1 MVLCTSHDHYK
12 MRRQQYQQTIAK
24 NLFNYTDAVS
34 DPQHSLISGLLDKIA
49 QLEADQKSQAI
60 MRDEKDALY
69 KRIDAKIQTV
79 WECCN
84 MLLTKNVYTTSTIR
98 ERMLSDMSRTT
109 LDYAQYKDQA
119 NEDLKE
125 ANDALLEEIDE
136 LRTKCQKLEQR
147 DAAND
152 AGSTP
157 PAHNTITRRQI
168 KNRHDK
174 EAPDTTPAKI
184 GPPEGHAGHA
194 RQYNPDGRINLTL
207 DTCPDCGSPIG
218 EIDRYSKTA
227 LELEDGR
234 VTERLYDVYLYICG
248 TCGPVSSKPDWM
260 LDGTSIGKKLLIKI
274 VRLYHTNKSGS
285 ELCETIHIA
294 YDKKLCRATI
304 NNAIRASE
312 FLLKPEIKTIRNNIA
327 KSSAGNID
335 DTVLPLGPDRSS
347 DTGENDGKDKDND
360 GKDNDGKDK
369 DNDGKDK
376 DNDGKDKDNDG
387 KDKDNDGKDKDNDGK
402 DNDGKDSGNVSKNGR
417 MWVMIG
423 DGKHVMFHPAE
434 TRRKSV
440 IEKNFPYPD
449 IKMTCDAYAA
459 HNHFKTR
466 QLCWAHVKTKVEN
479 AVTKS
484 DTETGWYLYHRLM
497 SIYQHAK
504 GLPPDTP
511 EQKID
516 RLILETTEIGRLLLQ
531 EGIKAGTY
539 VCNCAPYLFTA
550 VTNPEMSLTNNLAER
565 MLRRF
570 VIRRKVM
577 YRFATLRGAQMYCTI
592 ASILETWKLHGSNA
606 QTEFERLFGT

>member
-12 MRRQQYQQTIAK
+12 MRRQQHQQTIAK
-24 NLFNYTDAVS
+24 NLFNYTDAIS

-49 QLEADQKSQAI
+49 QLEADQKRQAI
-60 MRDEKDALY
+60 MRDEKDTLY
-69 KRIDAKIQTV
+69 KKIDAKIQTV

-109 LDYAQYKDQA
+109 LDYAQYKDQT

-157 PAHNTITRRQI
+157 PAHNTITRKQI

-174 EAPDTTPAKI
+174 EAPNTTPAKI
-184 GPPEGHAGHA
+184 GPPEGHTGHA

-304 NNAIRASE
+304 NKAIRASE
-312 FLLKPEIKTIRNNIA
+312 SLLKPEIKMIRNNIA

-347 DTGENDGKDKDND
+347 DTG
-360 GKDNDGKDK
+360 DNDGKDK

-376 DNDGKDKDNDG
+376 DNDGKD
-387 KDKDNDGKDKDNDGK
+387 K

>member
-12 MRRQQYQQTIAK
+12 MRRQQYQQTITK
-24 NLFNYTDAVS
+24 NLFNYTDAIS

-125 ANDALLEEIDE
+125 ANDALLEQIDE
-136 LRTKCQKLEQR
+136 LRTKCQKFEQR

-184 GPPEGHAGHA
+184 GPPEGHTGYA

-218 EIDRYSKTA
+218 EIDRYSKIA

-304 NNAIRASE
+304 NKAIRASE
-312 FLLKPEIKTIRNNIA
+312 SLLKPEIKMIRNNIA

-347 DTGENDGKDKDND
+347 DTGENDSKDKDND
-360 GKDNDGKDK
+360 GKDRE
-369 DNDGKDK
+369 
-376 DNDGKDKDNDG
+376 
-387 KDKDNDGKDKDNDGK
+387 
-402 DNDGKDSGNVSKNGR
+402 NDGKDSGNVSKNGR

-497 SIYQHAK
+497 SIYQHVK

-516 RLILETTEIGRLLLQ
+516 RLVLETTEIGRLLLQ

-577 YRFATLRGAQMYCTI
+577 YSFATLRGAQMYCTI

>member
-1 MVLCTSHDHYK
+1 MVLCISHDHYK
-12 MRRQQYQQTIAK
+12 MRRQQHQQTIVK
-24 NLFNYTDAVS
+24 NLFNRTDIIS

-49 QLEADQKSQAI
+49 QLEADQKRQAI
-60 MRDEKDALY
+60 IRDEKDALY

-84 MLLTKNVYTTSTIR
+84 MLITKNVYTTSTIR

-125 ANDALLEEIDE
+125 ANDVLLEEIDK

-184 GPPEGHAGHA
+184 GPPEGHTGHA
-194 RQYNPDGRINLTL
+194 RQYNPDGRISLTL
-207 DTCPDCGSPIG
+207 DTCPNCGSPIG

-304 NNAIRASE
+304 NKAIRASE
-312 FLLKPEIKTIRNNIA
+312 SLLKPEIKMIRNNIA

-360 GKDNDGKDK
+360 GKDK

-376 DNDGKDKDNDG
+376 DNDGKD
-387 KDKDNDGKDKDNDGK
+387 
-402 DNDGKDSGNVSKNGR
+402 SCNVSKNGR

-516 RLILETTEIGRLLLQ
+516 RLVLETTEIGRLLLQ

>member
-1 MVLCTSHDHYK
+1 MVLRTSHDHYK
-12 MRRQQYQQTIAK
+12 MRRQQYQQTITK
-24 NLFNYTDAVS
+24 NLFNYTDAIS

-125 ANDALLEEIDE
+125 ANDALLEQIDE
-136 LRTKCQKLEQR
+136 LRTKCQKFEQR

-184 GPPEGHAGHA
+184 GPPEGHTGHA

-294 YDKKLCRATI
+294 YNKKLCRATI
-304 NNAIRASE
+304 NKAIRASE
-312 FLLKPEIKTIRNNIA
+312 SLLKPEIKMIHNNIA

-360 GKDNDGKDK
+360 GKD
-369 DNDGKDK
+369 
-376 DNDGKDKDNDG
+376 
-387 KDKDNDGKDKDNDGK
+387 K

>member
-12 MRRQQYQQTIAK
+12 MRRQQYQQTIVK
-24 NLFNYTDAVS
+24 NLFNRTDIIS

-49 QLEADQKSQAI
+49 QLEADQKRQAI
-60 MRDEKDALY
+60 MRDEKDTLY
-69 KRIDAKIQTV
+69 KKIDAKIQTV

-125 ANDALLEEIDE
+125 ANDALLEQIDE
-136 LRTKCQKLEQR
+136 LRTKCQKFEQR

-184 GPPEGHAGHA
+184 GPPEGHTGHA

-207 DTCPDCGSPIG
+207 DTCPDCGGPIG
-218 EIDRYSKTA
+218 EIDRYSKTV

-304 NNAIRASE
+304 NKAIRASE
-312 FLLKPEIKTIRNNIA
+312 FLLKPEIKMIRNNIA

-347 DTGENDGKDKDND
+347 DTGENDGKD
-360 GKDNDGKDK
+360 
-369 DNDGKDK
+369 
-376 DNDGKDKDNDG
+376 
-387 KDKDNDGKDKDNDGK
+387 K

>member
-12 MRRQQYQQTIAK
+12 MRRQQHQQTIVK
-24 NLFNYTDAVS
+24 NLFNRTDIIS

-119 NEDLKE
+119 NEALKE
-125 ANDALLEEIDE
+125 TNDALLEEIDE

-157 PAHNTITRRQI
+157 PAHNTITRKQI

-174 EAPDTTPAKI
+174 ETTNTTPAKI
-184 GPPEGHAGHA
+184 GPPEGHTGHA

-218 EIDRYSKTA
+218 EIDRYSKTV

-304 NNAIRASE
+304 NKAIRASE
-312 FLLKPEIKTIRNNIA
+312 FLLKPEIKMIRNNIA

-347 DTGENDGKDKDND
+347 DTGDND
-360 GKDNDGKDK
+360 GKD
-369 DNDGKDK
+369 
-376 DNDGKDKDNDG
+376 
-387 KDKDNDGKDKDNDGK
+387 K

-484 DTETGWYLYHRLM
+484 DTETGWYLYHGLM

>member
-12 MRRQQYQQTIAK
+12 MRRQQHQQTIVK
-24 NLFNYTDAVS
+24 NLFNRTDIIS

-98 ERMLSDMSRTT
+98 ERMLSDISRTT

-174 EAPDTTPAKI
+174 EANDTTPAKI
-184 GPPEGHAGHA
+184 GPPEGHTGHA

-218 EIDRYSKTA
+218 EIDRYSKIA

-304 NNAIRASE
+304 NKAIRASE
-312 FLLKPEIKTIRNNIA
+312 FLLKPEIKMIRNNIA

-347 DTGENDGKDKDND
+347 DTG
-360 GKDNDGKDK
+360 DNDGKDK
-369 DNDGKDK
+369 DNDGKD
-376 DNDGKDKDNDG
+376 
-387 KDKDNDGKDKDNDGK
+387 K

-484 DTETGWYLYHRLM
+484 DTEPGWYLYHRLM

-531 EGIKAGTY
+531 EDIKAGTY

-592 ASILETWKLHGSNA
+592 ASILEIWKLHGSNA